1 MTKSI
6 SSYPEDK
13 RIAVIERRLK
23 NPGQGNGYLAAVQ
36 AAEKLGIRKPVDKFS
51 KGAARARAQQK
62 ADGREFAKK
71 LADRKKEPRRRPVH
85 QNKMR
90 MA

>member
-6 SSYPEDK
+6 NSYPEEK
-13 RIAVIERRLK
+13 RRAVIERRLK
-23 NPGQGNGYLAAVQ
+23 NPGSGSGYWAAVQ
-36 AAEKLGIRKPVDKFS
+36 AAEKLGIPLPGKRIS
-51 KGAARARAQQK
+51 KKQFDRRQQ

-71 LADRKKEPRRRPVH
+71 IADRKREPRRRPVH
-85 QNKMR
+85 TNNMR

>member
-6 SSYPEDK
+6 SSYPEDQ
-13 RIAVIERRLK
+13 RPAVIQRRLK
-23 NPGQGNGYLAAVQ
+23 QGGGGSGYWAAVQ
-36 AAEKLGIRKPVDKFS
+36 AAEKLGIGGPVKKLSKAEFARK
-51 KGAARARAQQK
+51 QK
-62 ADGREFAKK
+62 TDGKEFAKK
-71 LADRKKEPRRRPVH
+71 FADRKREPRRRPVH